1 MLRVLGI
8 ESTAHTFGIGWTDG
22 RKIIQYN
29 DIFKPKPGQG
39 MIPRELA
46 EHHAKNAPL
55 LLKKIMK
62 KCKQYDA
69 ISFSQGPGI
78 GQPLQVGTALAR
90 YLSIKLKK
98 PVYGVNHCMAHLE
111 IGAKS
116 FKSNDPLFVYV
127 SGGNTQIIIRQKI
140 RQIMKQNRRQI
151 MKQNRK
157 QITRKNLIQKN
168 KININKM
175 NKTNINKMNKN
186 NRNKITYR
194 VLGET
199 LDIGIGNVF
208 DVFSRKIGISN
219 GAELERF
226 SEDGQYVQLP
236 YTVKGM
242 NLVFTGLL
250 TAAEKALAK
259 NRKKDVSYSLMHNA
273 FAMVTETVER
283 ALCLTNKK
291 QVIVVGGVAKNKM
304 FKRMIKSICKEHGA
318 NFYSPPDKFNGDNGG
333 MIAYA
338 GHIIAKQN
346 NAPLKINDIIPKPYW
361 RVDEVKW

>member
-1 MLRVLGI
+1 MLRMLGI
-8 ESTAHTFGIGWTDG
+8 ESTAHTFGIGWTDS

-90 YLSIKLKK
+90 YLSIKLNN

-111 IGAKS
+111 IGAKN

-140 RQIMKQNRRQI
+140 KQVMKQNIKQIMKQN
-151 MKQNRK
+151 KG
-157 QITRKNLIQKN
+157 QITRQSLIQK
-168 KININKM
+168 
-175 NKTNINKMNKN
+175 NKN

-219 GAELERF
+219 GAELERL
-226 SEDGQYVQLP
+226 SEDGRYVQLP

-304 FKRMIKSICKEHGA
+304 FKRMIKSVCKEHGA
-318 NFYSPPDKFNGDNGG
+318 KFYSPPDKFNGDNGG

-346 NAPLKINDIIPKPYW
+346 APLKINDVIPKPYW
-361 RVDEVKW
+361 RVDEVEW

>member
-1 MLRVLGI
+1 MDFL
-8 ESTAHTFGIGWTDG
+8 A
-22 RKIIQYN
+22 KIT
-29 DIFKPKPGQG
+29 
-39 MIPRELA
+39 
-46 EHHAKNAPL
+46 
-55 LLKKIMK
+55 
-62 KCKQYDA
+62 KQ
-69 ISFSQGPGI
+69 
-78 GQPLQVGTALAR
+78 
-90 YLSIKLKK
+90 
-98 PVYGVNHCMAHLE
+98 
-111 IGAKS
+111 
-116 FKSNDPLFVYV
+116 
-127 SGGNTQIIIRQKI
+127 
-140 RQIMKQNRRQI
+140 
-151 MKQNRK
+151 
-157 QITRKNLIQKN
+157 NLIQKN
-168 KININKM
+168 KININKI
-175 NKTNINKMNKN
+175 NKTNINKTNKK
-186 NRNKITYR
+186 NKITYR

-199 LDIGIGNVF
+199 LDMGIGNVF
-208 DVFSRKIGISN
+208 DVFSRKIGRDN

-226 SEDGQYVQLP
+226 SEDGRYVQLP

-318 NFYSPPDKFNGDNGG
+318 KFYSPPDKFNGDNGG

-346 NAPLKINDIIPKPYW
+346 NAPLKINDVIPKPYW